1 MSLAKRIIP
10 CLDVDNGRV
19 VKGVKFVDIRDAGDP
34 VEIARRYDREG
45 ADEITFLDITATHD
59 NRATMV
65 HVVEQV
71 AGEVFIPLTVGGGI
85 RTLND
90 IRTML
95 NAGADKVG
103 INSAAVSNPEFV
115 REAAERFGSQ
125 CIVVAIDAK
134 KVSAPGEPE
143 RWEIFTHGGRKP
155 TGIEAIGWAKK
166 MVDYGA
172 GEILLTSMDRDG
184 TREGFDLRLTRA
196 LSEAVAVPVIASGGV
211 GNLDHLVDGI
221 IEGKADAVLA
231 ASIFHFGEYTIQ
243 QAKEHMAK
251 HGIEVRLT

>member
-1 MSLAKRIIP
+1 MGLAKRIIP

-34 VEIARRYDREG
+34 VEVARRYDREG
-45 ADEITFLDITATHD
+45 ADEITFLDITATSD
-59 NRATMV
+59 NRDTIV

-71 AGEVFIPLTVGGGI
+71 ASEVFIPLTVGGGI
-85 RTLND
+85 RELSD

-103 INSAAVSNPEFV
+103 INSAAVFRPEFV
-115 REAAERFGSQ
+115 KEAAEKFGSQ

-134 KVSAPGEPE
+134 KVSQDNEPD
-143 RWEIFTHGGRKP
+143 RWEIFTHGGRKS
-155 TGIEAIGWAKK
+155 TGINAIEWAVK

-184 TREGFDLRLTRA
+184 TREGFDLPLTRA
-196 LSEAVAVPVIASGGV
+196 ISEAVAVPVIASGGV
-211 GNLDHLVDGI
+211 GNLEHLAEGVL
-221 IEGKADAVLA
+221 EGKADAVLA
-231 ASIFHFGEYTIQ
+231 ASIFHFAEYSVE
-243 QAKEHMAK
+243 QAKLKMQSR
-251 HGIEVRLT
+251 GIEVRL